1 MSLGIECLLTDDEDD
16 AIKIAGK
23 LNRLN
28 IERRKIQDNMQEEA
42 LAELEKYLQ
51 DTSGEIPYGICIYDK
66 DWHQGVVGILASKIK
81 EKFNRPVIV
90 FAKENEGV
98 LKGSARSI
106 SGLHIK
112 DVFDEIATLH
122 PELILSLIHI

>member
-1 MSLGIECLLTDDEDD
+1 MSKLTSSDLSFAVAPRLNAAGRLTDMSLGIECLLTDDEDD

-42 LAELEKYLQ
+42 LAELEKFLQ
-51 DTSGEIPYGICIYDK
+51 DTSGEIPYGICIYNK

-81 EKFNRPVIV
+81 E
-90 FAKENEGV
+90 
-98 LKGSARSI
+98 
-106 SGLHIK
+106 
-112 DVFDEIATLH
+112 
-122 PELILSLIHI
+122 